1 MVIIAG
7 IREIVFRLDITV
19 CRQKRTLIVQSGG
32 LRSIRVIVVA
42 AAIVGYCCI
51 HMYAQVTQ
59 KVKIVFLFWLHQTPK
74 SCGSKAIDIF
84 DILIAS

>member
-51 HMYAQVTQ
+51 HIYVCTGD
-59 KVKIVFLFWLHQTPK
+59 TK
-74 SCGSKAIDIF
+74 SQNCF
-84 DILIAS
+84 FILASPNAEVVR